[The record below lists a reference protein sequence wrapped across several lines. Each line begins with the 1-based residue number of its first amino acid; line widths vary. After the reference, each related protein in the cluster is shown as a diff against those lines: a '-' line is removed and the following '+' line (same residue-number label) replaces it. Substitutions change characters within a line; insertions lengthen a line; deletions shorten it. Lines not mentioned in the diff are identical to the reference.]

1 MSFDEVAEED
11 EEIGQ
16 VRVFGRSLS
25 LMGIDFWRKAESVF
39 PDRRLSRVF
48 AYLEGISFLNR
59 DDARGCDLIAKGEA
73 GCLARWCAN
82 GLEASRI
89 VAWAV

>member
-25 LMGIDFWRKAESVF
+25 LIIGIDFWRKAESVV
-39 PDRRLSRVF
+39 PDRRLGRVFARISRVF
-48 AYLEGISFLNR
+48 RF
-59 DDARGCDLIAKGEA
+59 
-73 GCLARWCAN
+73 
-82 GLEASRI
+82 
-89 VAWAV
+89 

>member
-25 LMGIDFWRKAESVF
+25 LIGIDFWRIVERVPRSSWSHFRV
-39 PDRRLSRVF
+39 SR
-48 AYLEGISFLNR
+48 G
-59 DDARGCDLIAKGEA
+59 
-73 GCLARWCAN
+73 
-82 GLEASRI
+82 SRF
-89 VAWAV
+89 

>member
-39 PDRRLSRVF
+39 PDRRLGRVF
-48 AYLEGISFLNR
+48 AYLEGLVSEPR
-59 DDARGCDLIAKGEA
+59 
-73 GCLARWCAN
+73 
-82 GLEASRI
+82 
-89 VAWAV
+89 

>member
-25 LMGIDFWRKAESVF
+25 LIGIDFWRKGACSPIVLVAF
-39 PDRRLSRVF
+39 SRISRV
-48 AYLEGISFLNR
+48 SFLNR
-59 DDARGCDLIAKGEA
+59 DDARGDVIAKGEA
-73 GCLARWCAN
+73 GCLVQWCAN

-89 VAWAV
+89 VARAV